1 MKLLILFAP
10 FMLYPS
16 NLSQLRLVFPTLQRN
31 ESPFTLLGQW
41 LATLGRKIDTAADVQ
56 DYMALRLGKFGML
69 PNLKNL
75 PYILLN
81 QLTPST
87 LVGEVGIQG
96 WYSSKWVAGLTYAYH
111 LYIYI
116 VFNKLSIINWSSCR
130 PRLSDQMVK
139 VLKSMNTSYDALT
152 TKQAEFMMLDGEKAG
167 SGL

>member
-116 VFNKLSIINWSSCR
+116 
-130 PRLSDQMVK
+130 
-139 VLKSMNTSYDALT
+139 
-152 TKQAEFMMLDGEKAG
+152 
-167 SGL
+167 

>member
-1 MKLLILFAP
+1 MANSWLMTNLMMTTSPRLLELRQLPRQLPMSKQLKRPRKEPRQSSVAVSYELMWISFSDIYLLVMKLLILFAP

-69 PNLKNL
+69 PNLKNP

-96 WYSSKWVAGLTYAYH
+96 WYSSK
-111 LYIYI
+111 
-116 VFNKLSIINWSSCR
+116 
-130 PRLSDQMVK
+130 
-139 VLKSMNTSYDALT
+139 
-152 TKQAEFMMLDGEKAG
+152 
-167 SGL
+167 